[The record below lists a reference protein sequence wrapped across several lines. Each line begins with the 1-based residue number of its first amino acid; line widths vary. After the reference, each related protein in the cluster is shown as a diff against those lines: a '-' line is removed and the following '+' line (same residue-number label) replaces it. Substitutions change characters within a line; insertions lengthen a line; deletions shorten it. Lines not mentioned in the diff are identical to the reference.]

1 MDFLEAAGMST
12 GEFYNAPETAIGI
25 AKEFGIKKME
35 FLVDT
40 DPKNDIAAFEKLLPE
55 MAENGISVSCINTW
69 VLLMLP
75 KDRDERKALLCDII
89 ECAGANKVPV
99 VNTYFGKDE
108 TLSFDE
114 QFSAYK
120 DIVSPVL
127 DVCEK
132 NGVTLTLE
140 NEFDP
145 EGQGR
150 ELTGSAERML
160 KLMEMV
166 GHDRFGVTF
175 DPCNFLIA
183 GEEPYPHAYELLRPF
198 IKHIHL
204 KAATKKHP
212 LRQKEDIKFDH
223 HSGDYFYLEDIGEC
237 PINYTAFLRRVAADG
252 YDGALVLEPHMG
264 SYEPIKR
271 AVVNTLDFLR
281 NL

>member
-1 MDFLEAAGMST
+1 MNILDSVSMST

-25 AKEFGIKKME
+25 AEEFGIKGME

-40 DPKNDIAAFEKLLPE
+40 DPQNNIEAFEKLLPK
-55 MAENGISVSCINTW
+55 MAEKGISVSCINTW

-75 KDRDERKALLCDII
+75 RDRDERKALLCNII
-89 ECAGANKVPV
+89 ECAGRHKVPL

-114 QFSAYK
+114 QFFVYK

-127 DVCEK
+127 DICEK
-132 NGVTLTLE
+132 NGVTLTIE

-145 EGQGR
+145 ECKGQ

-160 KLMEMV
+160 KLIETI
-166 GHDRFGVTF
+166 GSEYLGVTF

-183 GEEPYPHAYELLRPF
+183 GEEPYPHAYELLRLY

-212 LRQKEDIKFDH
+212 LRQQEDVVSNQQ
-223 HSGDYFYLEDIGEC
+223 SGDYFYLEQIGEC
-237 PINYTAFLRRVAADG
+237 PINYTAMINRVIADG
-252 YDGALVLEPHMG
+252 YQGAFVLEPHMG
-264 SYEPIKR
+264 EYEAIKQ
-271 AVVNTLDFLR
+271 AVANTLKFLR
-281 NL
+281 SL